1 MLVSSFAS
9 DSKENSPE
17 WQGWMLPVQQD
28 GHLLHVSYYAA
39 DVAAFAETFMLKTGM
54 KKMGQRQ
61 LPMAG
66 GEKWQSVEA
75 RTAFSQS
82 VSCFLTES

>member
-9 DSKENSPE
+9 DSKDDSPE

-39 DVAAFAETFMLKTGM
+39 DVAAFAESFMLRGM

-61 LPMAG
+61 LPANMAG
-66 GEKWQSVEA
+66 DKWQSVES
-75 RTAFSQS
+75 RTAFSQ
-82 VSCFLTES
+82 CHAFLTES

>member
-1 MLVSSFAS
+1 MLS
-9 DSKENSPE
+9 
-17 WQGWMLPVQQD
+17 VQQD

-39 DVAAFAETFMLKTGM
+39 DVAAFAESFMLKTGM